1 MIYSERIK
9 DDSRFALS
17 LIISIILNLLLFLIP
32 SCNKPFKGQEL
43 KYETIKTGLIS
54 ITDSNTIDLNNLQVT
69 GVWKLLTTEGNTNTI
84 NGLKVKD
91 VSGNVHAINKI
102 TDVNGVASLNIN
114 LVAGKYIITSMY
126 DGYATSN
133 TVLVNRL

>member
-54 ITDSNTIDLNNLQVT
+54 ITDTNTIDY
-69 GVWKLLTTEGNTNTI
+69 KKE
-84 NGLKVKD
+84 
-91 VSGNVHAINKI
+91 
-102 TDVNGVASLNIN
+102 
-114 LVAGKYIITSMY
+114 ITSEKGLTNKSAEQY
-126 DGYATSN
+126 LKTQEKI
-133 TVLVNRL
+133 